1 MKQRLQAYA
10 LNRSDSSFGPRV
22 GDTRRASE
30 MLVVRDRKKEIGLR
44 SSPADGIV
52 AARSAKREIRQSP
65 FSGQLLKIYLSSL

>member
-22 GDTRRASE
+22 GDTRPAKNAGGQRP
-30 MLVVRDRKKEIGLR
+30 KKEIGHR
-44 SSPADGIV
+44 SAPADGIV
-52 AARSAKREIRQSP
+52 AARSAKREIRRSP